1 VVQREPVVQRK
12 PVVQREPVAAA
23 VAIRELVAAAVAIR
37 ELVAAAVAIR
47 EPVAIQTL
55 VLPRAISEEP
65 RQVEATAR
73 AEALRAA
80 FTDSSTGSSS
90 DLESI

>member
-1 VVQREPVVQRK
+1 VAATVAQREL
-12 PVVQREPVAAA
+12 AAA
-23 VAIRELVAAAVAIR
+23 VAIRELAAAAVAIR
-37 ELVAAAVAIR
+37 KLAAAVAIR

-55 VLPRAISEEP
+55 VLPRAILEYP

-73 AEALRAA
+73 AEALRGLS
-80 FTDSSTGSSS
+80 TDSSTGSSS